1 MQDNLRYQFVTH
13 VYDAITRQIQQFDV
27 KVSVLLSW
35 NGIIAIMLG
44 REVVLL
50 FSAVKPTFFIY
61 VLLFVSAIFLIVSSF
76 FCYKILRPQNKINE
90 KGNGIFWAGDIL
102 RLGKNHKDRVEAYL
116 KVLTQ
121 LEKPEDFAE
130 QVIQS
135 VVGISEILMAKNKF
149 FFSGL
154 FATIISFVFL
164 ILLIVR
170 IGLGN
175 G

>member
-1 MQDNLRYQFVTH
+1 MQSNLRYEFVSH

-35 NGIIAIMLG
+35 DGVIAIMLG

-50 FSAVKPTFFIY
+50 FSSVKPTLFIY
-61 VLLFVSAIFLIVSSF
+61 AFLFMSAFFLIISSF

-102 RLGKNHKDRVEAYL
+102 RLGKNHKERVESYL
-116 KVLTQ
+116 KVLSQ

-130 QVIQS
+130 QIIQS
-135 VVGISEILMAKNKF
+135 VVGISEILMTKNKF
-149 FFSGL
+149 FFFGL
-154 FATIISFVFL
+154 FATITSFVFL
-164 ILLIVR
+164 IFLIVR
-170 IGLGN
+170 IGLGS
-175 G
+175 